1 MAHSQEIRDKV
12 YRLYVF
18 ERRSLVIAA
27 MMAEVAFSTAR
38 RWKESD
44 RQKGNDWDKMRAAN
58 LMATGGLEDVSR
70 SILSGFLVQYQ
81 ATIDELSLNKDLS
94 HEQKVDLL
102 ASLAD
107 AFNKTVAAS
116 RKVLP
121 ETDQLATVL
130 DVINKLT
137 VFIQE
142 RYPQHLAV
150 FVEVLEPFGQ
160 EIQKSYS

>member
-137 VFIQE
+137 AFIQE

>member
-1 MAHSQEIRDKV
+1 MAYSQEIRDKV

-18 ERRSLVIAA
+18 ERQSLVIAA

-81 ATIDELSLNKDLS
+81 ATIDELSLNIDLS

-130 DVINKLT
+130 EVINKLT
-137 VFIQE
+137 AFIQE
-142 RYPQHLAV
+142 RYPQYLAV